1 MTDSL
6 GRNSQP
12 QLATFLTN
20 EENLM
25 REFSRMRLEVVRAP
39 ETVQGRI
46 STLVMEPDL
55 RARIVEAQRR
65 DTLLEKI
72 RSGARAGEQENFH
85 EEADN
90 ALTYKG
96 RLCVPNDEGLRNEIM
111 REAHETPYTAHPGS
125 TKMYQDL
132 KRQFW

>member
-1 MTDSL
+1 M
-6 GRNSQP
+6 Q
-12 QLATFLTN
+12 
-20 EENLM
+20 
-25 REFSRMRLEVVRAP
+25 LEVVRAP
-39 ETVQGRI
+39 KTVQGRI
-46 STLVMEPDL
+46 ATLVMEPDL
-55 RARIVEAQRR
+55 RARIVEAQRC

-72 RSGARAGEQENFH
+72 RSGVRAGEQENFH

-96 RLCVPNDEGLRNEIM
+96 RLCVPKDEELRNEIM

-132 KRQFW
+132 KKQFW